1 METIQLSH
9 KVGEIAEFTKKL
21 LGLVA
26 FGCAVLGTIYI
37 GQATFAWGQIQ
48 YANFLQYAVQREY
61 GGLDLEVADE
71 KGKLKLVNA
80 RELTRQQLET
90 SLVWLM
96 QDRVK
101 IQYAF
106 EQAEGAFK
114 FYQETSDEKTR

>member
-1 METIQLSH
+1 METIELTQR
-9 KVGEIAEFTKKL
+9 VGEAADFTKKL

-26 FGCAVLGTIYI
+26 LGCASLGTIYI
-37 GQATFAWGQIQ
+37 GQAAFAWGQIQ
-48 YANFLQYAVQREY
+48 YANFLQYAVQREF

-80 RELTRQQLET
+80 KELTRQQLET

-101 IQYAF
+101 IKYAF
-106 EQAEGAFK
+106 EQAQGAFN